1 MLKLISIIAG
11 SVLAIFAIS
20 FGLLYLFC
28 NNCNLEL
35 SQDKVYI
42 CENTKLNF
50 EDCPLKTNKI
60 SLLDFVSS
68 NTNVATINIEEKC
81 IEAINVGVSLITV
94 QLKDQRLNFTL
105 YVQLLENEN
114 LSFENESLTCFINND
129 EKYNN
134 LILYN
139 NEAIFPYAIITYED
153 ENIVEYNAIS
163 GTINLINVGET
174 TVYAYIPAND
184 ENVVISFNVNVT
196 NYNFVSSIEFIDSQM
211 KLLITDELLEY
222 PLIIEYLYED
232 NEYMP
237 DVNLSSSND
246 NVEFTAN
253 GIILLNEGE
262 TVIYASS
269 QGIDG
274 IITAEMTLI
283 IYDNCEIKTELLNA
297 SDESVTFVKSGY
309 KADGLYDD
317 YVLVINACYVDN
329 YDNFIIYI
337 NEESANLVSD
347 LSLNG
352 LLIKTID
359 ISDGKIYV
367 PINFIG
373 AESLSIKIET
383 TNEFY
388 NFEDSIVSNT
398 IDIEVVEYINEINE
412 KFESYQGADLIY
424 NLVAT
429 ETNGI
434 NYYTIYYALGDDESL
449 QTAILD
455 SYPYYFAFKDN
466 QPFSIAIS
474 SDNSILLQDGLIFTS
489 IASGQTF
496 ITLTA
501 NDGSIY
507 QKTIVIVVE
516 EIEVQEYYFDSSE
529 SIELLV
535 GETYN
540 LSPTYLPIYASSFIC
555 ATYTLSDMNVQPVCS
570 IENGIIT
577 AICASTVPAKIIV
590 ALGDYEIEYSI
601 VVRNETIAIQIYDTF
616 ESNYVASLS
625 LTISQIKNLR
635 IITEITITSIS
646 IESSDN
652 EIVSVSIT
660 NQKLFSLTALKA
672 GTVTITIELNND
684 PSLQITLEVV
694 VF

>member
-1 MLKLISIIAG
+1 VLKLISIIAG

-625 LTISQIKNLR
+625 LTTNQIKNLR

-646 IESSDN
+646 IVSSDN

>member
-625 LTISQIKNLR
+625 LTTNQIKNLR

-646 IESSDN
+646 IVSSDN